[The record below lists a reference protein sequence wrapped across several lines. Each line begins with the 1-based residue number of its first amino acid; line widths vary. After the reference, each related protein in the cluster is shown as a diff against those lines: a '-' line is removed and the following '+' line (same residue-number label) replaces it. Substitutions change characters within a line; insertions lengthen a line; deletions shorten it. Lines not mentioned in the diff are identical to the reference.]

1 MRGLR
6 LPLRQTQRIRLQRA
20 LEKLQSLSCKA
31 NSDAS
36 VTVADTIPVN
46 YEDAFLNCL
55 RGHGTTDLN
64 GDLVATVCG
73 VVERINKLVYV
84 RALRARYKPEVGDIV
99 VGRVVEVSQKRW
111 RLEINFSLDAILML
125 SSMNMPDGIQWE
137 ATRAEFTIIP
147 SADNGIR
154 RNFSPFLVKRDLSS
168 IGKRFLSLVALLSLL
183 FNYLIV
189 RVSRRRTALDE
200 LNMRGIFE
208 ENDVVCAE
216 IRNFQHDGSLQ
227 LQARSQKYGKL
238 EKGQL
243 LIVDPY
249 LVKKSKQHFHR
260 LEQFGID
267 LILGRNGFIWVGEHV
282 EARDSMVVD
291 QANSSEQSMVP
302 EEKNQTHTPLEMR
315 QNICRIAMLID
326 ADLIL
331 ETVEL
336 SSTVKIDI
344 HDMLGSEFHVLVA
357 EREAERRSLMG
368 KRKR

>member
-1 MRGLR
+1 MR
-6 LPLRQTQRIRLQRA
+6 
-20 LEKLQSLSCKA
+20 C
-31 NSDAS
+31 
-36 VTVADTIPVN
+36 
-46 YEDAFLNCL
+46 
-55 RGHGTTDLN
+55 
-64 GDLVATVCG
+64 
-73 VVERINKLVYV
+73 
-84 RALRARYKPEVGDIV
+84 
-99 VGRVVEVSQKRW
+99 
-111 RLEINFSLDAILML
+111 
-125 SSMNMPDGIQWE
+125 
-137 ATRAEFTIIP
+137 
-147 SADNGIR
+147 
-154 RNFSPFLVKRDLSS
+154 
-168 IGKRFLSLVALLSLL
+168 
-183 FNYLIV
+183 
-189 RVSRRRTALDE
+189 
-200 LNMRGIFE
+200 IFE

-216 IRNFQHDGSLQ
+216 VRNFQHDGSLQ

-249 LVKKSKQHFHR
+249 LVKKSKQHFHH

-291 QANSSEQSMVP
+291 QANSSEQSRVP

-315 QNICRIAMLID
+315 QNICRIANAVRVLSTLGFSID

-357 EREAERRSLMG
+357 EREPERRSLMG

>member
-1 MRGLR
+1 
-6 LPLRQTQRIRLQRA
+6 
-20 LEKLQSLSCKA
+20 
-31 NSDAS
+31 
-36 VTVADTIPVN
+36 
-46 YEDAFLNCL
+46 
-55 RGHGTTDLN
+55 
-64 GDLVATVCG
+64 
-73 VVERINKLVYV
+73 
-84 RALRARYKPEVGDIV
+84 
-99 VGRVVEVSQKRW
+99 
-111 RLEINFSLDAILML
+111 
-125 SSMNMPDGIQWE
+125 
-137 ATRAEFTIIP
+137 
-147 SADNGIR
+147 
-154 RNFSPFLVKRDLSS
+154 
-168 IGKRFLSLVALLSLL
+168 
-183 FNYLIV
+183 
-189 RVSRRRTALDE
+189 
-200 LNMRGIFE
+200 MRGIFE

-216 IRNFQHDGSLQ
+216 VRNFQHDGSLQ
-227 LQARSQKYGKL
+227 LQARSQKYGKQYVTKERQYKLFYATGLENNYESESNGENKALAVL

-249 LVKKSKQHFHR
+249 LVKKSKQHFHH

-291 QANSSEQSMVP
+291 QANSSEQSRVP

-315 QNICRIAMLID
+315 QNICRIANAVRVLSTLGFSID

>member
-1 MRGLR
+1 MRGLQ
-6 LPLRQTQRIRLQRA
+6 LPLSQTQRIRLQRA
-20 LEKLQSLSCKA
+20 FEKLQSLSSKV

-46 YEDAFLNCL
+46 YEDAFLK
-55 RGHGTTDLN
+55 GHGTTDLN
-64 GDLVATVCG
+64 GELVATVCG

-84 RALRARYKPEVGDIV
+84 RGLRARYKPEVGDII
-99 VGRVVEVSQKRW
+99 VGRVVEVAQKRW
-111 RLEINFSLDAILML
+111 RLEINFTQDAILML
-125 SSMNMPDGIQWE
+125 SSMNMPDGIQ
-137 ATRAEFTIIP
+137 
-147 SADNGIR
+147 
-154 RNFSPFLVKRDLSS
+154 
-168 IGKRFLSLVALLSLL
+168 
-183 FNYLIV
+183 
-189 RVSRRRTALDE
+189 RRRTALDE

-216 IRNFQHDGSLQ
+216 VRNFQHDGSLQ

-243 LIVDPY
+243 LIIDPY
-249 LVKKSKQHFHR
+249 LVKKSKLHFHH

-282 EARDSMVVD
+282 ETRDRMVVD
-291 QANSSEQSMVP
+291 QANSSQQSMVL
-302 EEKNQTHTPLEMR
+302 EEKDQTHTPLEMR
-315 QNICRIAMLID
+315 QNICRIANAVHVLSTLGFSID
-326 ADLIL
+326 ADLIM

-336 SSTVKIDI
+336 SSSLKIDI

-368 KRKR
+368 KRRR